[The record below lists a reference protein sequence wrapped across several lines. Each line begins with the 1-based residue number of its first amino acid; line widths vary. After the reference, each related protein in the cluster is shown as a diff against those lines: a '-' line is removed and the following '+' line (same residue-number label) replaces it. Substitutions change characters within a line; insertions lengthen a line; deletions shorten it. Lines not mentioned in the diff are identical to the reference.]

1 VLNSYLTLTQYFCHT
16 IKLEKMLNSLHFFNP
31 NTQQIYVLK
40 TKKGIAGFLNFNLG
54 KYMRFQINKVFNFL
68 RILLV
73 ALAILVF
80 AI

>member
-1 VLNSYLTLTQYFCHT
+1 
-16 IKLEKMLNSLHFFNP
+16 MLNSLHFFNP

-40 TKKGIAGFLNFNLG
+40 TKKGIVGFLNFNLG
-54 KYMRFQINKVFNFL
+54 KYLRFRINKIFNFL